1 MVSAGK
7 TQKFC
12 DCTSSLAKVFRSTLL
27 SIIGSKVDQKP
38 LASEYGDCISAVF
51 CCCLF
56 SDAVSGASND
66 WAKAVAGVQYAYAY
80 EFRPATQ
87 LKRSGFILPPEEI
100 VPNSEE
106 VFASLVAM
114 ADEVAK
120 TL

>member
-1 MVSAGK
+1 MAIMYI
-7 TQKFC
+7 C
-12 DCTSSLAKVFRSTLL
+12 CILL
-27 SIIGSKVDQKP
+27 LP
-38 LASEYGDCISAVF
+38 F
-51 CCCLF
+51 F

-66 WAKAVAGVQYAYAY
+66 WAKAVAGVKYAYAY

-87 LKRSGFILPPEEI
+87 LERSGFILPPEEI

>member
-1 MVSAGK
+1 M
-7 TQKFC
+7 
-12 DCTSSLAKVFRSTLL
+12 
-27 SIIGSKVDQKP
+27 GSRADQIP
-38 LASEYGDCISAVF
+38 LASEDGNCISAVF

-56 SDAVSGASND
+56 SDPVSGASND
-66 WAKAVAGVQYAYAY
+66 WAKAVAGVKYAYAY

-87 LKRSGFILPPEEI
+87 VKRSGFILPPEEI

>member
-1 MVSAGK
+1 MAIMYI
-7 TQKFC
+7 C
-12 DCTSSLAKVFRSTLL
+12 CILL
-27 SIIGSKVDQKP
+27 LP
-38 LASEYGDCISAVF
+38 F
-51 CCCLF
+51 F

-66 WAKAVAGVQYAYAY
+66 WAKAVAGVKYAYAY